1 MVTYNAYGC
10 PISFVDRN
18 YDDDYY
24 THDKHIQN
32 NPMIRKQQNEY
43 IMEREGVSWQKMAS
57 IKS

>member
-10 PISFVDRN
+10 PVSFVDRN
-18 YDDDYY
+18 YDNDYY
-24 THDKHIQN
+24 TQN

-57 IKS
+57 TKS